1 MPKFGAIFRL
11 TYKATWL
18 MWYQAYQIFQYLS
31 LFNFHLS
38 ESHIPITFTL
48 FSDMIGPI
56 FGTICTSIMGV
67 WNMTGLRPITPE
79 ILCFANQCITF
90 CFHFFSFHWWKL
102 CFVHY
107 LDSPTYGK
115 KKTSWNFLDFHP
127 WITSFMKRTNFNQEL
142 NKFEKKKLKIT
153 QHVKM
158 LLCQQE
164 MSTKFASSNLTMKLK
179 LLLNNV
185 LPFSKCMFHFNSN
198 INLDSI
204 LFCLLAG
211 MKTGRNKRHI

>member
-31 LFNFHLS
+31 LLNFHLS
-38 ESHIPITFTL
+38 ESHIAITFTL

-56 FGTICTSIMGV
+56 FGTICTSITGV

-90 CFHFFSFHWWKL
+90 CFHFFFFISLMKTLLCSLSWQSNMWGRKKL
-102 CFVHY
+102 
-107 LDSPTYGK
+107 LET
-115 KKTSWNFLDFHP
+115 FLIFTLE
-127 WITSFMKRTNFNQEL
+127 WTSFMKRTNFNQEL

-211 MKTGRNKRHI
+211 TKTGRN